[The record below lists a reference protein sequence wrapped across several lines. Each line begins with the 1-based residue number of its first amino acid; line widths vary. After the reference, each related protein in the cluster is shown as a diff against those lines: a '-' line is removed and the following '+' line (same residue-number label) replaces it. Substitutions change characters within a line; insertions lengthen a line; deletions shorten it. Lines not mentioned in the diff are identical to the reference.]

1 MAKRKV
7 NWSKNALADLKE
19 TLDYYTLQI
28 KSALYSSKLNVAI
41 RAKLNTLDVSIALP
55 QKTSINNLYY
65 FTHKHISVCFEIFD
79 NALRVQ
85 LIIDDRRNPELLEKI
100 INPFT

>member
-19 TLDYYTLQI
+19 IMDYYTFRNR
-28 KSALYSSKLNVAI
+28 SALYSSKLNVAI
-41 RAKLNTLDVSIALP
+41 RVKLNTLDVAIALS

-65 FTHKHISVCFEIFD
+65 FTHNHISVCFEIFD

-100 INPFT
+100 GNTIT